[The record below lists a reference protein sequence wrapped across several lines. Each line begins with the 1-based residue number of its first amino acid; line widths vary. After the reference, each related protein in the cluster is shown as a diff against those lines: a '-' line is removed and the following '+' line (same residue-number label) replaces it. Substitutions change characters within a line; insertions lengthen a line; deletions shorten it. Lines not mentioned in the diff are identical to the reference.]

1 MNQTLAAMYI
11 YTMLTQY
18 DGRELNNKNV
28 QKVCKKINRVHMR
41 LANKQPEKIKPDVD
55 KFIRAMRATEK
66 AKTGTT
72 LEITASAM
80 AMYDRYE
87 KEIEKTYGVT
97 RKEMQAIFKPE
108 GRTFDSV
115 RVVNEF
121 IRNAG

>member
-1 MNQTLAAMYI
+1 MNQALAAMDI

-18 DGRELNNKNV
+18 EGRDLTNKNV

-41 LANKQPEKIKPDVD
+41 LAKTQPEKIRPDVD

-66 AKTGTT
+66 SKTGTT

-80 AMYDRYE
+80 AMYDRYQE
-87 KEIEKTYGVT
+87 EIEKTYGVT
-97 RKEMQAIFKPE
+97 WKDMRAIFKPE